1 MDKEGPRGLEQ
12 FRLSFPAHFPS
23 ERRDTNL
30 DGDVLICILV
40 YLVCPYSRLMQ
51 RKRASDFPLAQNV
64 ESQVEPVY
72 HKMLMGVLLDV
83 VQVTV
88 SGASRVSR
96 CITEGLL

>member
-23 ERRDTNL
+23 EPRDTNL

-40 YLVCPYSRLMQ
+40 YLFCLMQ

-88 SGASRVSR
+88 TGAS
-96 CITEGLL
+96 